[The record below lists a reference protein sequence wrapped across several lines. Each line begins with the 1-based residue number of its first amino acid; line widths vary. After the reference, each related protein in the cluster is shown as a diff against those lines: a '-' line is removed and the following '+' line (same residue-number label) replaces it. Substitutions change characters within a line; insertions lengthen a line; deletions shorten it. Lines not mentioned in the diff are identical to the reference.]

1 MKVALVYPPACDPT
15 APYLSLPTL
24 AAQLRGQGVD
34 VELVDANVEAFD
46 WLLSR
51 SQLEERASR
60 VERRFAELSSR
71 ASLTHVEAL
80 EYGDLAR
87 ALPLL
92 STVPE
97 RIEEA
102 KLRLRTIDT
111 FFDPLVYD
119 EATQVIDGGLALA
132 SASHSPLKMDFT
144 TYRTPFSM
152 LTMRDVEADSARGRN
167 PFFDWVEGVLGPRLA
182 AARVDLVGLSVCFPG
197 QLQPA
202 YAFAHQLRRLLPD
215 VHLTVGGPGIT
226 QMMIRLQGLA
236 LARALGPF
244 DSAVLYEGE
253 TPLTRLCEA
262 LAAGAPLRDVPN
274 LVVRNKLLGAR
285 FTPAHGMQDL
295 RALAAPSF
303 DGLPLDRYL
312 TPKLVLPYDPTRG
325 CYWGKCTFCH
335 YGLAE
340 VGTATY
346 RERGVEAVVEHLEAL
361 STKHETDVF
370 YFSQDSVAPKTL
382 LKLAD
387 RLVAQGLRIRW
398 ATDLKP
404 EKYLTAERAIRLR
417 ESGAIACALGVE
429 SASPRVLELIDKGAP
444 IEVVTD
450 VVERLADA
458 GIAAEAMCFT
468 DFPTET
474 ASEALETLA
483 FLRRQRQSL
492 GLFILGEFGLTHGA
506 LVAQRPEDFGIDKI
520 WQLEGDELGLGLFH
534 SMKDPSKS
542 ELDRERIDDELD
554 RLSSRWLLRR
564 YPWAG
569 AVSTAHTL
577 LHYVEYGPSAFR
589 VLARK
594 RSPEH
599 PAVEPPTLAF
609 DPADLSRA
617 EQSESDI
624 WREIVVERRAVSRTL
639 YEELAAKVAPV
650 VARTS
655 SDPFETR
662 RARAE
667 QAPRRPDTSANAV
680 SSRDTRRRPIAEPGR
695 SKPLRARRDMGGSEP

>member
-34 VELVDANVEAFD
+34 VHLVDANVEAFD

-51 SQLEERASR
+51 AELHERARR
-60 VERRFAELSSR
+60 VEQRFAELSAR
-71 ASLTHVEAL
+71 ASLAHAEAL
-80 EYGDLAR
+80 EYGALAR

-92 STVPE
+92 EVPE
-97 RIEEA
+97 RIDDA
-102 KLRLRTIDT
+102 KRVLRATDS

-132 SASHSPLKMDFT
+132 SAAHAPLRMDFT

-152 LTMRDVEADSARGRN
+152 LTMRDVEADSARERN
-167 PFFDWVEGVLGPRLA
+167 PFFDWVEGVLGPRLRE
-182 AARVDLVGLSVCFPG
+182 ARVNLVGLSVCFPG

-202 YAFAHQLRRLLPD
+202 YAFAHQLRRLLPG
-215 VHLTVGGPGIT
+215 VHLTVGGPGAT
-226 QMMIRLQGLA
+226 QMMIRLEGQS

-253 TPLTRLCEA
+253 IPLTRLCET
-262 LAAGAPLRDVPN
+262 LDAGTSLRDVPN
-274 LVVRNKLLGAR
+274 LVVRDKLLGAR

-312 TPKLVLPYDPTRG
+312 APKLVLPYDPTRG

-346 RERGVEAVVEHLEAL
+346 RERRVEAVVEHLASL
-361 STKHETDVF
+361 SEKHETDVF

-387 RLVAQGLRIRW
+387 RIVSQGLRIRW

-404 EKYLTAERAIRLR
+404 EKYLTPERAVRLR

-450 VVERLADA
+450 VVERLSDA

-474 ASEALETLA
+474 AEEALETLA
-483 FLRRQRQSL
+483 FLRHQRQSL
-492 GLFILGEFGLTHGA
+492 GLFIVGEFGLTHGA
-506 LVAQRPEDFGIDKI
+506 LVAQRPSDFGIDEV

-534 SMKDPSKS
+534 SMKQPSKS
-542 ELDRERIDDELD
+542 ELDRERIDAELD
-554 RLSSRWLLRR
+554 TLSSRWLLRR

-594 RSPEH
+594 RAPE
-599 PAVEPPTLAF
+599 PEPVATGTLAF
-609 DPADLSRA
+609 DPADL
-617 EQSESDI
+617 EGSERIESGI
-624 WREIVVERRAVSRTL
+624 WREMAFDRRTVSRTL
-639 YEELAAKVAPV
+639 YEELAARVPPLL
-650 VARTS
+650 ARPAINTLEGTPRS
-655 SDPFETR
+655 
-662 RARAE
+662 E

-680 SSRDTRRRPIAEPGR
+680 SSRSA
-695 SKPLRARRDMGGSEP
+695 RARSGHHDPP

>member
-24 AAQLRGQGVD
+24 AAQLRRQGVD
-34 VELVDANVEAFD
+34 VHLVDANVEGFD

-51 SQLEERASR
+51 SVLEDRAQR
-60 VERRFAELSSR
+60 IRCRFAELSAR
-71 ASLTHVEAL
+71 ASLAHAEAL
-80 EYGDLAR
+80 EYGALAR
-87 ALPLL
+87 VLPLL
-92 STVPE
+92 DTVPG
-97 RIEEA
+97 RIDDA
-102 KLRLRTIDT
+102 KRDLRTT
-111 FFDPLVYD
+111 EAFFDPLTYD
-119 EATQVIDGGLALA
+119 DATQVIDRGLALA
-132 SASHSPLKMDFT
+132 SAAYSPLKMDFT

-152 LTMRDVEADSARGRN
+152 LTMRDVEADSARDRN

-182 AARVDLVGLSVCFPG
+182 AARVELVGLSVCFPG

-202 YAFAHQLRRLLPD
+202 YAFAHQLRRLLPG

-226 QMMIRLQGLA
+226 QMMIRLQGQA

-262 LAAGAPLRDVPN
+262 LAAGQPLRDVPN
-274 LVVRNKLLGAR
+274 LVLRDKLLGAR

-295 RALAAPSF
+295 RALAPPSF

-312 TPKLVLPYDPTRG
+312 APKLVLPYDPTRG

-346 RERGVEAVVEHLEAL
+346 RERQVEAVVDHLESL
-361 STKHETDVF
+361 SKKHATDVF

-387 RLVAQGLRIRW
+387 RIVAQGLQIRW

-404 EKYLTAERAIRLR
+404 EKYLTPERAVRLR

-450 VVERLADA
+450 VVERLSDA

-474 ASEALETLA
+474 ADEARETLT
-483 FLRRQRQSL
+483 FLRQRRQSL
-492 GLFILGEFGLTHGA
+492 GLFIVGEFGLTHGA
-506 LVAQRPEDFGIDKI
+506 LVAQRPSEFGIEEV
-520 WQLEGDELGLGLFH
+520 WQLDGDELGLGLFH
-534 SMKDPSKS
+534 SMKSPSKS
-542 ELDRERIDDELD
+542 DLDREEIDAELD
-554 RLSSRWLLRR
+554 QLSSRWLLRR

-589 VLARK
+589 VLAKK
-594 RSPEH
+594 RAP
-599 PAVEPPTLAF
+599 EPPPTAPDALAF
-609 DPADLSRA
+609 DPGDLER
-617 EQSESDI
+617 SERVEGEI
-624 WREIVVERRAVSRTL
+624 WREMAFERRTVSRAL
-639 YEELAAKVAPV
+639 YEELAGRIAPMI
-650 VARTS
+650 
-655 SDPFETR
+655 P
-662 RARAE
+662 RAPSRGLE
-667 QAPRRPDTSANAV
+667 SPRERGEKAPRRPDTAANAASARTTR
-680 SSRDTRRRPIAEPGR
+680 SSGHRDAT
-695 SKPLRARRDMGGSEP
+695 